1 MCVHQNALKMLAKLV
16 NKNKKSVEK
25 GENLF
30 N

>member
-1 MCVHQNALKMLAKLV
+1 MCFHQNALKMLAKLV
-16 NKNKKSVEK
+16 NKNKKSLEK